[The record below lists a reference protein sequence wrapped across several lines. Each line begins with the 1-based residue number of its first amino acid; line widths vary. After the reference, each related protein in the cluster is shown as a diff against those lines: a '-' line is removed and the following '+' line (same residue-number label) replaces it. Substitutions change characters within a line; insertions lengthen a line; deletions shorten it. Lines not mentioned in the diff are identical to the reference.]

1 MRTSLTTNAQTK
13 MLVEAA
19 IAHPE
24 IAGKIA
30 SAHHAK
36 INRDQAKAAR
46 EAARPQDFWSHYD
59 KAFDQMCVKH
69 ERLSGSR
76 QYNKGFDV
84 AFGIERSLETIASK
98 TTPECPYETKFSA
111 IDTIREIFA
120 LLDATGQIPHI
131 VRQNTYDWGTRLIRV
146 IETFSPEELD
156 RLRNEGVQDKG
167 PGSWIRLFEET
178 VKIAKSYC
186 VEKELQT
193 NEAWDMLTAV

>member
-1 MRTSLTTNAQTK
+1 MSRPAKRARTDGDAVTAYSSQQLTEMLTSLTTNAQTK

-19 IAHPE
+19 TAHPE

-84 AFGIERSLETIASK
+84 AFGIRRSLETIASK

-111 IDTIREIFA
+111 IDSHKHNRLHRPVLHIQSK
-120 LLDATGQIPHI
+120 ATQ
-131 VRQNTYDWGTRLIRV
+131 R
-146 IETFSPEELD
+146 
-156 RLRNEGVQDKG
+156 
-167 PGSWIRLFEET
+167 
-178 VKIAKSYC
+178 
-186 VEKELQT
+186 
-193 NEAWDMLTAV
+193 